1 MSRKSLNQ
9 KIREYPENKR
19 RELMDRQEREHLM
32 RSPEYQPTQQMAN
45 EGR

>member
-19 RELMDRQEREHLM
+19 RELMDRQEEEHLA
-32 RSPEYQPTQQMAN
+32 RSKDYQPEHPDN
-45 EGR
+45 R